1 MRRDDEFRT
10 CYDECL
16 RQMKQ
21 YGIGCGKN
29 EQTEAESKASDN
41 TEAVVMTETESGISA
56 ETDENAEMQSE
67 QIETGGEDS
76 WEDSA
81 DGWD

>member
-1 MRRDDEFRT
+1 M
-10 CYDECL
+10 
-16 RQMKQ
+16 
-21 YGIGCGKN
+21 
-29 EQTEAESKASDN
+29 
-41 TEAVVMTETESGISA
+41 MTETESGISA
-56 ETDENAEMQSE
+56 ETDENAKMQSE

>member
-1 MRRDDEFRT
+1 MKKKIMYFFFFCMIIGT
-10 CYDECL
+10 CF
-16 RQMKQ
+16 
-21 YGIGCGKN
+21 GCGKN

-41 TEAVVMTETESGISA
+41 TEAVVMTETESGISE